1 MEGQCLGRGHGSHGQ
16 QTQGPLFEGNFV
28 TMCMNKRPG
37 CHIVLA
43 CYSSILKAHFI
54 LRQILLNHR
63 YSSFSSFLI
72 GLTEVSERKDEKI
85 TYTWR
90 L

>member
-1 MEGQCLGRGHGSHGQ
+1 MPGKRAWSHGQ

-72 GLTEVSERKDEKI
+72 GLNEVSERKDEKI

>member
-1 MEGQCLGRGHGSHGQ
+1 MPGKRALVTWAANTESS
-16 QTQGPLFEGNFV
+16 EGNFV
-28 TMCMNKRPG
+28 PMCMNKRPG

-43 CYSSILKAHFI
+43 CYSSTRKAHFI
-54 LRQILLNHR
+54 LRQILLNHM

-72 GLTEVSERKDEKI
+72 GLTEVSEKKKKDEKI
-85 TYTWR
+85 IYTWM